1 MVSLTEEKIHAV
13 VTGVVLLYVMVS
25 CMVLLAGV
33 TDAAKNIDQ
42 VFIQKYVNL
51 TVGLLR

>member
-1 MVSLTEEKIHAV
+1 MDEKILAV
-13 VTGVVLLYVMVS
+13 VMEVVLLYVMVY

-42 VFIQKYVNL
+42 VFIQKYVNS